1 MDCDRLSPHPL
12 PHPSH
17 WPHSRLWSSCRS
29 QGVIMGHMLIVLL
42 LLPVSCLSQ
51 VTSDHTLTLKPAT
64 PDKEVFT
71 GDSFVITCLTN
82 EPPSAEYK
90 LKWKTPQ
97 KTDVPSI
104 PTAPVYVSGMSDS
117 GIGIVSF
124 SQSRTHPHPYPGTHT
139 VPIAAYAS

>member
-1 MDCDRLSPHPL
+1 MILRMSLNL
-12 PHPSH
+12 
-17 WPHSRLWSSCRS
+17 LTA
-29 QGVIMGHMLIVLL
+29 VLLL
-42 LLPVSCLSQ
+42 LLPVSCWSQ

-90 LKWKTPQ
+90 LKWKTPSKQ
-97 KTDVPSI
+97 DVPSI
-104 PTAPVYVSGMSDS
+104 PTAPVYVSGMTLDS

-124 SQSRTHPHPYPGTHT
+124 FSAPTPSLLTHT
-139 VPIAAYAS
+139 RDTDTKLPIASHA